1 MDVRTLRG
9 IGLSLLLL
17 VGAVGLIATSV
28 ADFNAQTTN
37 ASTFSSGTLVLSDA
51 RTGGTTCLS
60 TGGATTDTNTNSTGC
75 DDLMGATV
83 QRPGSAATARVV
95 TIRNVGTVAAST
107 LHLFASTA
115 CASSN
120 AAAETYHGTGDLC
133 TAVALSVHDDT
144 NNWCYYPT
152 NATGACT
159 LSAAST
165 LATFSTAYPN
175 DTTPLNLATTALSSG
190 IAYTITTQISS
201 TATNT
206 MQGRTATINFGWRIA
221 Q

>member
-1 MDVRTLRG
+1 MRTLRG

-60 TGGATTDTNTNSTGC
+60 TGGATTDTNNNSTGC

-95 TIRNVGTVAAST
+95 TNAREFFRGAAPTIYAVIVT
-107 LHLFASTA
+107 LWPF
-115 CASSN
+115 
-120 AAAETYHGTGDLC
+120 
-133 TAVALSVHDDT
+133 ALSE
-144 NNWCYYPT
+144 
-152 NATGACT
+152 ACNPV
-159 LSAAST
+159 
-165 LATFSTAYPN
+165 FST
-175 DTTPLNLATTALSSG
+175 DF
-190 IAYTITTQISS
+190 
-201 TATNT
+201 
-206 MQGRTATINFGWRIA
+206 M
-221 Q
+221 